1 MRLYITIHSSEGW
14 HYFPVARMWIIV
26 QSPESVNYPLR
37 LFTLRSNVKHTVLW
51 TLTRVAIATLY
62 TMLLL
67 NTI

>member
-1 MRLYITIHSSEGW
+1 
-14 HYFPVARMWIIV
+14 VARMWIIL
-26 QSPESVNYPLR
+26 QSPEGGDYPLR